1 MNISILVGKNI
12 GFAEVMKERYF
23 HPFLSD
29 PFLLLLLV
37 IIPKGFESNLKIWE
51 EEEIFLGQQL
61 SKGLEERRL
70 YVVDSPQCIVQAA
83 LSQQGCLWSVFV
95 DSG

>member
-1 MNISILVGKNI
+1 MGGGNSQFFQKALSQISKDG
-12 GFAEVMKERYF
+12 
-23 HPFLSD
+23 
-29 PFLLLLLV
+29 
-37 IIPKGFESNLKIWE
+37 E

-95 DSG
+95 VNENPFYLQDALPLQ